1 MNLVVIFYVNLF
13 IYTKLSTWPS
23 YVNFTPPSL
32 GQLSRWQFDDIFLR
46 KYTLT
51 LHANW
56 GDILHEIS
64 MPIFWEKNKKNQIVV
79 CSIFYPICQV
89 FRICLPIVR
98 CVYSLESPR
107 WGDSNEYTQHTIPWR
122 NKNQR
127 TDSPKSL
134 LACKVLM
141 ECCVS
146 SMQFYTIHAKK
157 IDDIPMLPILYDKME
172 LYGIYQASG
181 HCTSWIE
188 DFL

>member
-1 MNLVVIFYVNLF
+1 MHILSPVTNNSPGFLNQRKGENDCRNDFMINLHGNYLAKLGFELVTPGSVVRHAKDWARKPSSAHKKSLAEALNWVPT
-13 IYTKLSTWPS
+13 TK
-23 YVNFTPPSL
+23 
-32 GQLSRWQFDDIFLR
+32 
-46 KYTLT
+46 
-51 LHANW
+51 
-56 GDILHEIS
+56 E
-64 MPIFWEKNKKNQIVV
+64 
-79 CSIFYPICQV
+79 
-89 FRICLPIVR
+89 
-98 CVYSLESPR
+98 
-107 WGDSNEYTQHTIPWR
+107 
-122 NKNQR
+122 NQR

>member
-1 MNLVVIFYVNLF
+1 MYRWFWWRTKCRRGITARGSCIWRITKTYLYNFDPLLTSTHNLYTEIWKLELSENFQFLVVKFS
-13 IYTKLSTWPS
+13 IYLNRRFRNGDRAEKRRDQKKTK
-23 YVNFTPPSL
+23 
-32 GQLSRWQFDDIFLR
+32 
-46 KYTLT
+46 
-51 LHANW
+51 
-56 GDILHEIS
+56 
-64 MPIFWEKNKKNQIVV
+64 
-79 CSIFYPICQV
+79 
-89 FRICLPIVR
+89 
-98 CVYSLESPR
+98 
-107 WGDSNEYTQHTIPWR
+107 
-122 NKNQR
+122 KNQR

-146 SMQFYTIHAKK
+146 SMHFYTIHAKK

>member
-1 MNLVVIFYVNLF
+1 M
-13 IYTKLSTWPS
+13 KLTHS
-23 YVNFTPPSL
+23 
-32 GQLSRWQFDDIFLR
+32 I
-46 KYTLT
+46 
-51 LHANW
+51 W
-56 GDILHEIS
+56 GV
-64 MPIFWEKNKKNQIVV
+64 PIFRVNTVFFFMLYFNYVKPVNMNKPVIKAADNSLIFF
-79 CSIFYPICQV
+79 CSFFQKTTGLDFHATCQTKTQTS
-89 FRICLPIVR
+89 REYRVR
-98 CVYSLESPR
+98 SVKPHFL
-107 WGDSNEYTQHTIPWR
+107 WK
-122 NKNQR
+122 KNQR